1 MSSSKWV
8 GNPSNKSAKQKVP
21 AIDEINLG
29 VQDMGLNSKQNDGWE
44 VYARKPK
51 NRGGNST
58 GKQWSPQTPST
69 KAWGNQKTKAWGRRD
84 VVDKSGMRKNVGSG
98 RGSKYNWSAPNDPQK
113 LAMPLQHDGGFPS
126 LAAVRPAPKN
136 AWDWSAGAAAA
147 HPKGSSPV
155 ADDDKASEH
164 DSEDNELDFLD
175 ESDDDLQYD
184 DIDSDV
190 TEMSHEIRKKN
201 RWFKQ
206 LFESLD
212 SLTVT
217 EINDS
222 ERQWH
227 CPACKGGPGA
237 IEWFTGLQSLM
248 THAKT
253 KGIRVKIHRELAEL
267 LEEEL
272 RQRGTSVVTP
282 SEMYGRW
289 DGIEFKDKEI
299 VWPPMV
305 VIMNTRLDKD
315 ENDKWIGMGNQELLE
330 YFSSYTA
337 VKARHSYGPQG
348 HRGMS
353 LLIFE
358 ASAVGYIEAE
368 RLSEHFSEMGRDRD
382 AWERHPVRFCPG
394 AKRLLYGYMAD
405 KRDIDYFN
413 QHSTG
418 KSRLKFELR
427 SYKETVWNPAKQM
440 REDNQQLI
448 WFKNKAAKHRMQAK
462 ALEDSLSLVSAKH
475 RQTLEEN
482 KTVRLKT
489 KMHHEQTK
497 EEMESQE
504 QFFKE
509 QINMIYDAR
518 TAQEDK
524 FERIQQEQR
533 EMVQQSKANTSSVE
547 DHRARAVKV
556 TNFIKLQYREME
568 EFVEARETLMRTHE
582 DRIVALRRR
591 YWEEEVELERKFDLE
606 LAKLMESEFGYDTR
620 MRPTSYFCESGMGIC
635 SKPIH
640 YWAIAST
647 KNAFVI
653 SFHSFSWIRVDPTSV
668 SNLWH
673 GANTL
678 PTGVTGWTLNQSI
691 NGVERGTDARPIEWE
706 EFATGFLDRFFPLDL
721 REAKMLEFINLKLGN
736 LSVKEY
742 FLNFTQLARHA
753 PHVIAD
759 SKSKMSKFVSSV
771 SDSVV
776 KEFRNAIL
784 IKEID
789 LSRLMVHAQKIEEHK
804 TKDKDRESKRTRINS
819 FSFPQPKSEGQNY
832 PQFYPKSSIPAPSSI
847 CAPMPKFR
855 NNNRDRA
862 PGSKTQGSVSSART
876 NPLCLKYYRI
886 HQGICRVGSDVCFR
900 LTQNKVK
907 FQWSDSYEKSFQE
920 LTTRLMK
927 ALVLKL
933 SDGLDGFVVYCD
945 ASRAGLGCV
954 LMQKGKVVA
963 YASRQLKPH
972 GKNYPTHDLELAAVV
987 FVKDLNQCQRR
998 CLALLKEY
1006 DISVLYHSG
1015 MANIVTDALSIVFMG
1030 SVAHVEDGKKKF
1042 IKKVHQYARF
1052 GIRLVDS
1059 AEGSV

>member
-8 GNPSNKSAKQKVP
+8 GNPSNSSAKQKAPTV
-21 AIDEINLG
+21 DEINLG
-29 VQDMGLNSKQNDGWE
+29 VQDMGLNSEQNDGWE

-51 NRGGNST
+51 NRGGNTT
-58 GKQWSPQTPST
+58 GKQWSPQNPST
-69 KAWGNQKTKAWGRRD
+69 KAWGNHKTKAWGRRD

-98 RGSKYNWSAPNDPQK
+98 RGSRYNWSAPNDPQK

-126 LAAVRPAPKN
+126 PAAVRPAPKN

-184 DIDSDV
+184 DFDSDV

-272 RQRGTSVVTP
+272 RQRGTSVVPP

-482 KTVRLKT
+482 TIVRLKT

-547 DHRARAVKV
+547 DHRASFRAVKV
-556 TNFIKLQYREME
+556 TNFIKLQDREME

-606 LAKLMESEFGYDTR
+606 LAKLMERYS
-620 MRPTSYFCESGMGIC
+620 
-635 SKPIH
+635 
-640 YWAIAST
+640 
-647 KNAFVI
+647 
-653 SFHSFSWIRVDPTSV
+653 
-668 SNLWH
+668 
-673 GANTL
+673 
-678 PTGVTGWTLNQSI
+678 
-691 NGVERGTDARPIEWE
+691 
-706 EFATGFLDRFFPLDL
+706 
-721 REAKMLEFINLKLGN
+721 
-736 LSVKEY
+736 
-742 FLNFTQLARHA
+742 
-753 PHVIAD
+753 
-759 SKSKMSKFVSSV
+759 
-771 SDSVV
+771 
-776 KEFRNAIL
+776 
-784 IKEID
+784 
-789 LSRLMVHAQKIEEHK
+789 
-804 TKDKDRESKRTRINS
+804 
-819 FSFPQPKSEGQNY
+819 PK
-832 PQFYPKSSIPAPSSI
+832 
-847 CAPMPKFR
+847 
-855 NNNRDRA
+855 
-862 PGSKTQGSVSSART
+862 
-876 NPLCLKYYRI
+876 
-886 HQGICRVGSDVCFR
+886 
-900 LTQNKVK
+900 
-907 FQWSDSYEKSFQE
+907 
-920 LTTRLMK
+920 
-927 ALVLKL
+927 
-933 SDGLDGFVVYCD
+933 
-945 ASRAGLGCV
+945 
-954 LMQKGKVVA
+954 
-963 YASRQLKPH
+963 
-972 GKNYPTHDLELAAVV
+972 
-987 FVKDLNQCQRR
+987 
-998 CLALLKEY
+998 
-1006 DISVLYHSG
+1006 
-1015 MANIVTDALSIVFMG
+1015 
-1030 SVAHVEDGKKKF
+1030 
-1042 IKKVHQYARF
+1042 
-1052 GIRLVDS
+1052 
-1059 AEGSV
+1059 